1 MMDDFGRPSRIDVSF
16 AGYVARRV
24 LRGEVRARVEAVFEN
39 SFYLNARE
47 NWLCLA
53 GPSVAMGPVVLRC
66 EVPEETDWR
75 ATGILV
81 GMTAQLGDTSI
92 HLQPFFVFSFAD
104 TYDWTPPAIPE
115 WTPQSLSRGVS
126 LVGIWMRGC
135 VNCGEGL
142 GELIHPNSGAGPKSV
157 VAQRASGSVR
167 SLCDWLAVV
176 LASSNKLPMVLSDTI
191 DRLIGLGHGLPPSG
205 DDFLGGAM
213 IGLQLVGRSD
223 LSKLLFENVEGKV
236 ALRSNAISAAHLA
249 AAAEGAGGEWLH
261 GALNGILTG
270 DVELLPTALT
280 NVGRMGHTSGLD
292 ALAGAITVFREWL
305 ACEPVG
311 HCQLSWQLSPSSA
324 HSSFIRS
331 SPSRV

>member
-1 MMDDFGRPSRIDVSF
+1 MFAELETGRADGRYPHLFRALTKANLLILDDWGPDRNPSLRKE
-16 AGYVARRV
+16 RRV
-24 LRGEVRARVEAVFEN
+24 RSGVF
-39 SFYLNARE
+39 AIG
-47 NWLCLA
+47 WL
-53 GPSVAMGPVVLRC
+53 SSWPV
-66 EVPEETDWR
+66 
-75 ATGILV
+75 
-81 GMTAQLGDTSI
+81 
-92 HLQPFFVFSFAD
+92 H
-104 TYDWTPPAIPE
+104 
-115 WTPQSLSRGVS
+115 
-126 LVGIWMRGC
+126 
-135 VNCGEGL
+135 
-142 GELIHPNSGAGPKSV
+142 
-157 VAQRASGSVR
+157 
-167 SLCDWLAVV
+167 
-176 LASSNKLPMVLSDTI
+176 KLPMVLSDTI
-191 DRLIGLGHGLPPSG
+191 DRLIGLGHGLTPSG